1 MFERGSAE
9 VSLRVEVLRGGGVYT
24 TLYPLQAPEVQM
36 KGESALK
43 MSMRG
48 EFLKPEKDVAWLTD
62 RIRPVLIID
71 GTEYPVGLY
80 IGTTPRRRGNSRETS
95 VVLEAYSVLYLA
107 DRTKMEP
114 GYIIRAGTLYIA
126 AIQEL
131 LQLAGID
138 MYVSDTSDKRIQTDR
153 ADWDAGTSV
162 LEVVNELLA
171 EINYRDVWVDLEGT
185 VHLTARNR
193 EAVPASAARIT
204 TSSNTVR
211 ATVRSVSVSGD
222 TVTVG
227 VESISDSGD
236 TVTVGVLDDPI
247 PDTSGQP
254 DHIYAAGQ
262 YSIISDDVD
271 VTTDYFD
278 KANVFR
284 VVYSSPDLPEPMSV
298 EVVNA
303 DPDSPFSTAT
313 LGIRIVKQQEVN
325 GAADLEEL
333 QEMAAQMMYEEMQTT
348 EQIEFT
354 TALNPVHGTYDRV
367 ALDAGGESG
376 IYEET
381 AWRMI
386 LDASGEMWHR
396 AERIII

>member
-1 MFERGSAE
+1 MRGD
-9 VSLRVEVLRGGGVYT
+9 
-24 TLYPLQAPEVQM
+24 
-36 KGESALK
+36 SALK

-48 EFLKPEKDVAWLTD
+48 EFLRPEKDVEWLTD
-62 RIRPVLIID
+62 RIRPILTID
-71 GTEYPVGLY
+71 GREYPVGLY

-138 MYVSDTSDKRIQTDR
+138 MYISDTSDKRIQTDR

-193 EAVPASAARIT
+193 EAVPASTARIT

-227 VESISDSGD
+227 VESITDSGD
-236 TVTVGVLDDPI
+236 TVTVGVLDDPKQN
-247 PDTSGQP
+247 TSGNP
-254 DHIYAAGQ
+254 DHIYEAGQ

-284 VVYSSPDLPEPMSV
+284 VVYSSPDLPEPMMV

-313 LGIRIVKQQEVN
+313 LGIRIVKQREVN